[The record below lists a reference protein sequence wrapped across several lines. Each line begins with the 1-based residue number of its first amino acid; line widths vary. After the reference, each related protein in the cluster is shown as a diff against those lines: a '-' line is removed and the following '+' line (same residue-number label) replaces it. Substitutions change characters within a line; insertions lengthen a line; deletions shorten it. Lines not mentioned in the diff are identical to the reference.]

1 MIEHIQRQEPAVAVI
16 ERPKLQQTPG
26 ESMAVKS
33 IKRFRRHKLAMIGL
47 ITLILLV
54 LAAVFAPALSEHG
67 YKELDLRSRYAAP
80 STEHWLGTDGTGRD
94 VWVRLLMGGRV
105 SLSVGLVAVSIS
117 SFIGVILGSL
127 SGYYAGNVDSLIMR
141 FTDMIMSFPPLVII
155 IVLVAVLEPS
165 IYNSMI
171 AIGLLS
177 WPGLARLVRGQFL
190 SLRQMEFVDAARCL
204 GASSRRIIFVHVL
217 PNVLGSVLVAATL
230 NMSSAI
236 LMEAGLSFLGLGVQ
250 QPEPSWGNMLQ
261 QAQNFTIL
269 EQAPWMWLPPG
280 IAIMLA
286 VLSINFIGDGLTD
299 ALDPRQLL

>member
-1 MIEHIQRQEPAVAVI
+1 M
-16 ERPKLQQTPG
+16 
-26 ESMAVKS
+26 
-33 IKRFRRHKLAMIGL
+33 FGL
-47 ITLILLV
+47 VTLV
-54 LAAVFAPALSEHG
+54 LLIFSAMFAPVLSQYS
-67 YKELDLRSRYAAP
+67 YKELDLRNRYSAP
-80 STEHWLGTDGTGRD
+80 NGDHWLGTDGTGRD
-94 VWVRLLMGGRV
+94 IWERLLMGGRI

-127 SGYYAGNVDSLIMR
+127 SGYYGGTVDSLIMR
-141 FTDMIMSFPPLVII
+141 FTDMIMSFPPLIII
-155 IVLVAVLEPS
+155 IVLVAALEPS

-190 SLRQMEFVDAARCL
+190 SLRGMEFVDAARCI
-204 GASSRRIIFVHVL
+204 GAKPGRIIFIHIL
-217 PNVLGSVLVAATL
+217 PNVMGSVLVAATL
-230 NMSSAI
+230 MMSSAI